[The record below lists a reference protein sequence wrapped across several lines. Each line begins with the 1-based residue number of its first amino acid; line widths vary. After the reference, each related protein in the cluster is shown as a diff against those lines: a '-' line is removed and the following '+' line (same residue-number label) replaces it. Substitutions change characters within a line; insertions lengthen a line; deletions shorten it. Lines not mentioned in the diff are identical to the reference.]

1 MSPALNTPRRGVKA
15 LSPSPLR
22 RAALAMSLTAA
33 LAGGTIVAGAG
44 SASAAPTTAGVTQ
57 SVSAVGGH
65 VSAAKKSGK
74 PSVSVSVSRKSGTKG
89 KKSTR
94 PRFYVKASANGKAI
108 KGRVLIYVDGK
119 KVNTKKLNKSGVAR
133 VKPKWSKYDVGRN
146 SVRIVVDPASK
157 RLKNVAAQR
166 TIKVK
171 AAKTSGSKVVSVA
184 QRYVGSRY
192 VYGGGSPSGFDC
204 SGFTSYVYKKATGK
218 TLPRSSSA
226 QRNVGHKVSRSKARP
241 GDIVYT
247 PGHVAIYAGNG
258 KVIEAGNPRVGV
270 VKRKMWQDNPTFIRV

>member
-1 MSPALNTPRRGVKA
+1 MSPVLTRPGAKSD
-15 LSPSPLR
+15 SPSRLR

-33 LAGGTIVAGAG
+33 LAGGTIVAAAG
-44 SASAAPTTAGVTQ
+44 SASAAPTTASVTQ
-57 SVSAVGGH
+57 SVSAAGGQL
-65 VSAAKKSGK
+65 ALAKKKKAK
-74 PSVSVSVSRKSGTKG
+74 PYVKLTASRKTARQG
-89 KKSTR
+89 KSSTR
-94 PRFYVKASANGKAI
+94 PVFKLKATANGKPL
-108 KGRVLIYVDGK
+108 KGKVGIYVNG
-119 KVNTKKLNKSGVAR
+119 
-133 VKPKWSKYDVGRN
+133 
-146 SVRIVVDPASK
+146 K
-157 RLKNVAAQR
+157 RLKAKAFNKNGVVYLKPQLSQYRVGHNSIKFNVVPNKSVGRAKLVAYR
-166 TIKVK
+166 PVTLK
-171 AAKTSGSKVVSVA
+171 AKKTSGSKVVSVA

-192 VYGGGSPSGFDC
+192 VYGGTTPRGFDC

-218 TLPRSSSA
+218 NLPRSSSA

>member
-1 MSPALNTPRRGVKA
+1 MSPALNTPRRGAKA

-44 SASAAPTTAGVTQ
+44 TASAAPTSG
-57 SVSAVGGH
+57 SV
-65 VSAAKKSGK
+65 VSQASIGSLASAKKSTK
-74 PSVSVSVSRKSGTKG
+74 PKVSVSVSRYSGTKG
-89 KKSTR
+89 KNDTR
-94 PRFYVKASANGKAI
+94 PRFYVRATANGKALTGHV
-108 KGRVLIYVDGK
+108 KIYVDGK
-119 KVNTKKLNKSGVAR
+119 KVNTKKLNKNGIAR
-133 VKPKWSKYDVGRN
+133 IKPKWSKYDVGRN
-146 SVRIVVDPASK
+146 SVRLVVDPASS
-157 RLKNVAAQR
+157 RLKNVTAKR

-171 AAKTSGSKVVSVA
+171 AAQTSGSKVVSVA

-192 VYGGGSPSGFDC
+192 VYGGTTPRGFDC

-218 TLPRSSSA
+218 NLPRSSSA
-226 QRNVGHKVSRSKARP
+226 QRNVGHKVSRSSARP